1 METTQLREDRDRAP
15 EQAAMQLERIV
26 EMVQRLR
33 HARECTVKN
42 CTAGSLGGD
51 GYETAQEYHDAEA
64 ARDCLTESPLSV
76 EVRTDWHTVGAV
88 DACTPTDYKIL
99 LCWGG
104 PAVQIVGTLDQYNQ
118 PDSAELQHQDWFT
131 EWTPF
136 PIRAEMEAALIAYA
150 SEFYFDQ

>member
-1 METTQLREDRDRAP
+1 MREDRDRAP
-15 EQAAMQLERIV
+15 EQAAIQLESIV
-26 EMVQRLR
+26 EMVERLR
-33 HARECTVKN
+33 HARECTVSN
-42 CTAGSLGGD
+42 CTAGSKVGD
-51 GYETAQEYHDAEA
+51 AQEYHDEEA
-64 ARDCLTESPLSV
+64 ARDCIIDSPLSV

-88 DACTPTDYKIL
+88 DACKPTDYKIL

-104 PAVQIVGTLDQYNQ
+104 PAVQIVGALDEHNQ

-136 PIRAEMEAALIAYA
+136 PVRAEMEAALIAYA